1 MDRIVH
7 LSKRHDRDGFDCGIG
22 ALNDFLRRTARQHIE
37 KGLSVTSVLVSDTQ
51 PERIRGYY
59 TVVFTEVEPSQLPF
73 HVTKSLPAHRVP
85 AVKLARLA
93 VAVSE
98 QGKGVGAALLA
109 EAMRDAVSAAN
120 RAGGIALF
128 VDAKDARAA
137 AFYKHYGFTSLPEL
151 PLQLM
156 MPIKQVAQFVGMLP
170 PA

>member
-1 MDRIVH
+1 MDRIVR
-7 LSKRHDRDGFDCGIG
+7 LSKKHDRDGFDCGVG

-37 KGLSVTSVLVSDTQ
+37 KGLSVTSVSVSDPQ
-51 PERIRGYY
+51 PDRILGYY
-59 TVVFTEVEPSQLPF
+59 TLVFVEVEPAQLPSQ
-73 HVTKSLPAHRVP
+73 VAKPLPAHRVP
-85 AVKLARLA
+85 AIKLVRLA

-120 RAGGIALF
+120 RAGGVALF
-128 VDAKDARAA
+128 VDAKDDRAA
-137 AFYKHYGFTSLPEL
+137 AFYKHYGFTSLPDL

-156 MPIKQVAQFVGMLP
+156 MPIEKVAQFVEMLP